1 LEELLAKGR
10 KREVEN
16 WRNKIFC
23 TTDLIHG
30 LKIR

>member
-1 LEELLAKGR
+1 MEELLAKGR

-23 TTDLIHG
+23 TTDVIHG
-30 LKIR
+30 